1 MNESCLDRVIITIE
15 ELGELT
21 QALSKYVRYINSDE
35 TLRNS
40 KYEIEYMILEE
51 VADVEICLSKLKN
64 IMNIEEKQLN
74 YIKDFKQSRFEKLY
88 TK

>member
-51 VADVEICLSKLKN
+51 VADVQICLSKLKN
-64 IMNIEEKQLN
+64 IMNIEEKQLK
-74 YIKDFKQSRFEKLY
+74 YIKDFKQERFERLY

>member
-15 ELGELT
+15 ELVELI

-40 KYEIEYMILEE
+40 KIEIEYMILEE
-51 VADVEICLSKLKN
+51 IADVELCLTKLKN
-64 IMNIEEKQLN
+64 IMNIQEKELN
-74 YIKDFKQSRFEKLY
+74 YLKHFKQERFERLY
-88 TK
+88 NK

>member
-51 VADVEICLSKLKN
+51 IADVELCLTKLKN
-64 IMNIEEKQLN
+64 IMNIQEKELN
-74 YIKDFKQSRFEKLY
+74 YIKHFKQERFERLY
-88 TK
+88 NK

>member
-74 YIKDFKQSRFEKLY
+74 YIKDFKQERFEKLY

>member
-15 ELGELT
+15 ELGELI

-40 KYEIEYMILEE
+40 KIEIEYMILEE
-51 VADVEICLSKLKN
+51 IADVELCLTKLKN
-64 IMNIEEKQLN
+64 IMNIQEKELN
-74 YIKDFKQSRFEKLY
+74 YIKDFKQERFERLY
-88 TK
+88 NK

>member
-1 MNESCLDRVIITIE
+1 MNESCFDRVIITIE

-21 QALSKYVRYINSDE
+21 QALSKYVRYIYSDE

-51 VADVEICLSKLKN
+51 IADVEICISKLKN
-64 IMNIEEKQLN
+64 IMNIDEKQLN
-74 YIKDFKQSRFEKLY
+74 YIKQFKQERFEKLY

>member
-40 KYEIEYMILEE
+40 KIEIEYMILEE
-51 VADVEICLSKLKN
+51 IADVELCLTKLKN
-64 IMNIEEKQLN
+64 IMNIQEKELN
-74 YIKDFKQSRFEKLY
+74 YLKHFKQERFERLY
-88 TK
+88 NK

>member
-74 YIKDFKQSRFEKLY
+74 YIKHFKQARFEKLY

>member
-35 TLRNS
+35 SLRNS

-74 YIKDFKQSRFEKLY
+74 YIKDFKQERFKKLY

>member
-51 VADVEICLSKLKN
+51 VADVELCLTKLKN
-64 IMNIEEKQLN
+64 IMNIQEKELN
-74 YIKDFKQSRFEKLY
+74 YIKDFKEERFERLY
-88 TK
+88 NK

>member
-15 ELGELT
+15 ELGELI

-40 KYEIEYMILEE
+40 KIEIEYMILEE
-51 VADVEICLSKLKN
+51 VADVELCLTKLKN
-64 IMNIEEKQLN
+64 IMNLQEKELN
-74 YIKDFKQSRFEKLY
+74 YIKDFKQERFERLY
-88 TK
+88 NK

>member
-51 VADVEICLSKLKN
+51 IADVEICLSKLKN
-64 IMNIEEKQLN
+64 IMNIEEKELN
-74 YIKDFKQSRFEKLY
+74 YIKHFKEERFEKLY
-88 TK
+88 SK

>member
-51 VADVEICLSKLKN
+51 IADVEICLSKLKN
-64 IMNIEEKQLN
+64 IMNIEEKELN
-74 YIKDFKQSRFEKLY
+74 YIKHFKEERFEKLY

>member
-40 KYEIEYMILEE
+40 KYEIEYMVLEE

-74 YIKDFKQSRFEKLY
+74 YIKDFKQERFEKLY
-88 TK
+88 SK

>member
-15 ELGELT
+15 ELGELI

-51 VADVEICLSKLKN
+51 IADVELCLTKLKN
-64 IMNIEEKQLN
+64 IMNIQEKELN
-74 YIKDFKQSRFEKLY
+74 YIKHFKQERFERLY
-88 TK
+88 NK

>member
-64 IMNIEEKQLN
+64 IMNIDEKQLN
-74 YIKDFKQSRFEKLY
+74 YIKDFKQERFEKLY

>member
-74 YIKDFKQSRFEKLY
+74 YIKDFKQARFEKLY

>member
-1 MNESCLDRVIITIE
+1 MNESCFDRVIITIE
-15 ELGELT
+15 ELGELI

-64 IMNIEEKQLN
+64 IMNIEEKQLK
-74 YIKDFKQSRFEKLY
+74 YIKDFKQDRFEKLY

>member
-64 IMNIEEKQLN
+64 IMNIDEKQLN
-74 YIKDFKQSRFEKLY
+74 YIKDFKQERFKKLY

>member
-64 IMNIEEKQLN
+64 IMNIEENQLN
-74 YIKDFKQSRFEKLY
+74 YIKDFKQERFEKLY

>member
-21 QALSKYVRYINSDE
+21 QALSKYVRYISSDE

-51 VADVEICLSKLKN
+51 IADVEICLSKLKN

-74 YIKDFKQSRFEKLY
+74 YIKHFKQERFKKLY

>member
-51 VADVEICLSKLKN
+51 VADVEICLSKLKI

-74 YIKDFKQSRFEKLY
+74 YIKDFKQERFEKLY
-88 TK
+88 SK

>member
-15 ELGELT
+15 ELGELI

-51 VADVEICLSKLKN
+51 VADVELCLTKLKN
-64 IMNIEEKQLN
+64 IMNIQEKELN
-74 YIKDFKQSRFEKLY
+74 YIKDFKQERFEKLY